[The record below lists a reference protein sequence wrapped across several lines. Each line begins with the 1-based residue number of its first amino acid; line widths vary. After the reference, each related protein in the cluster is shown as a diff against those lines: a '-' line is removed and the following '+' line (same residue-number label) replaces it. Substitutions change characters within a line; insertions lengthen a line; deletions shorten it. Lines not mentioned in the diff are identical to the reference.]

1 MNNLKIGIRLG
12 AAFGGMVL
20 LITVVAITAYC
31 QISRISEQVQK
42 LTDSNGP
49 KVMTTY
55 EVQRSILNILRSV
68 SMVVGIE
75 DEAFR
80 SRELRRIDAE
90 RVLYRESLAALEKL
104 ENKPDGK
111 ALLEK
116 LKQTIKRM
124 QEVDDRVIGFVAG
137 KQQQEAV
144 RVLNAELQPLIV
156 SLASITDEMVNVQKR
171 HTAERAKEAE
181 KAFFS
186 TKVVLPAVWAIAVA
200 AAVALAYFITQSIVA
215 PLRNMRLMLED
226 MAQGEGDLTKRLTT
240 TSNDELGDATRS
252 FNTFI
257 DKLQGLISQISES
270 SVRVASA
277 SSQLSSTAAQIATGA
292 REVVA
297 QTTTVATAS
306 EEMAATSNEISQNCQ
321 YAAEGSKQANEAAL
335 AGAQVVKETIAV
347 MESIAERVQSS
358 ATTVE
363 GLGCSV
369 EQIGEIVCTI
379 EDIADQTNLLALNA
393 AIEAARAGE
402 QGRGFAVVADEV
414 RALADRTTKATRE
427 IGDMIRSIQR
437 GTRDAVESMDGGVKE
452 VKAGTEK
459 AARSGEA
466 LEQILA
472 QINGLTTQIHQ
483 VATAAEEQTATTAE
497 MSGNMQEIIAV
508 VNASSRGASETA
520 AASAELSRESQ
531 QLQQVVGQ
539 FKLSC

>member
-1 MNNLKIGIRLG
+1 MNNLKIGVRLG
-12 AAFGGMVL
+12 VAFGGMVL
-20 LITVVAITAYC
+20 LITVVAITAFI

-42 LTDSNGP
+42 LTSSNSP
-49 KVMTTY
+49 KVISTY

-68 SMVVGIE
+68 AMVVGIE

-80 SRELRRIDAE
+80 AKELAYIDTQRAH
-90 RVLYRESLAALEKL
+90 YRESLAALEKL

-124 QEVDDRVIGFVAG
+124 QEVDDRLLGFVTT
-137 KQQQEAV
+137 KQQLEAD
-144 RVLNAELQPLIV
+144 RILKTELTPLILT
-156 SLASITDEMVNVQKR
+156 LAEITDEMVKVQKS
-171 HTAERAKEAE
+171 HTAERAREAD
-181 KAFFS
+181 KAFFT
-186 TKVVLPAVWAIAVA
+186 TKVVLPTVWLAAVA
-200 AAVALAYFITQSIVA
+200 LAAALAYFITRSIVA
-215 PLRNMRLMLED
+215 PLRSMREILED
-226 MAQGEGDLTKRLTT
+226 MAQGEGDLTKRLSA
-240 TSNDELGDATRS
+240 TSKDELGEVSHS
-252 FNTFI
+252 FNTFLN
-257 DKLQGLISQISES
+257 KLHGLIGQIAES

-277 SSQLSSTAAQIATGA
+277 SSQLSSTAEQIATGA
-292 REVVA
+292 QEVVA

-321 YAAEGSKQANEAAL
+321 YAAEGSQQANDAAL

-427 IGDMIRSIQR
+427 IGDMIRSIQK
-437 GTRDAVESMDGGVKE
+437 GTRDAVEAMDGGVKE

-497 MSGNMQEIIAV
+497 MSGNMQEIISV
-508 VNASSRGASETA
+508 VNTSSRGASETA

-531 QLQQVVGQ
+531 QLQKVVSQ
-539 FKLSC
+539 FKLS